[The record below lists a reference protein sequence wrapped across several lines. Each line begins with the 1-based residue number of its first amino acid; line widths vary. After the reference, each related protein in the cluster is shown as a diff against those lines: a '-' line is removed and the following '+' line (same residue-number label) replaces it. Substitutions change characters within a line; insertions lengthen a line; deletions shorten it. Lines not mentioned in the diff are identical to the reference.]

1 MGNFGACHVVLMV
14 AQKIDRRTSGY
25 LGSHTYATHAHKPK
39 RIFTSKNMAT
49 HVSGDITALLSARSK
64 WRGTVQ
70 LAASVLER
78 IEVVRNEI
86 QAGEDTNG
94 WKNIGGWRNGG
105 AGAGAG
111 AGGGRSRFDADVRP
125 VSRFA
130 GAGHSNSQESYRRF
144 NSRAPARAAQP
155 AVSDSIPKFYR
166 SAPVPAP
173 APSGKSAPA
182 AAPAPTY
189 TRYVSKF
196 KNTEDSVENVVV
208 NNIIQGK
215 LNKFSSSNYNEIKEF
230 LQEILGAGECDFLGD
245 FMRLIFQKAAMEPT
259 FCPLY
264 AKLLFELSS
273 QFPFLRTEMNRLY
286 TAFLKIFEEVSDVG
300 TENME
305 AFIQKNK
312 EKKYRLGYSQF
323 LAELYQYDIIDKE
336 ELLSTLR
343 IIFDQLMILSRSAE
357 QTATVDEYA
366 DCVARMLNVLAA
378 NAESFSRIR
387 EAIRI
392 LAAPTVE
399 ILTVKSSERPG
410 LTNKTRFAMMDTA
423 RVYGGVTS

>member
-1 MGNFGACHVVLMV
+1 M
-14 AQKIDRRTSGY
+14 
-25 LGSHTYATHAHKPK
+25 SHTYATHALKPK
-39 RIFTSKNMAT
+39 RIFTSKSMAT

-70 LAASVLER
+70 LAADVLER
-78 IEVVRNEI
+78 IAVVRNEI

-105 AGAGAG
+105 GGGGAGAG
-111 AGGGRSRFDADVRP
+111 TTKSRFDSDVRP

-130 GAGHSNSQESYRRF
+130 GAGYSNSQESYRRF
-144 NSRAPARAAQP
+144 NPRTPVRGAPQP
-155 AVSDSIPKFYR
+155 TVGDLPKFYR
-166 SAPVPAP
+166 STPATQTTDNAAAAAVGPVPATKP
-173 APSGKSAPA
+173 AV
-182 AAPAPTY
+182 PTY
-189 TRYVSKF
+189 TRYISKF
-196 KNTEDSVENVVV
+196 KNTEDTVENVVV

-273 QFPFLRTEMNRLY
+273 QFPFLRAEMNRLY
-286 TAFLKIFEEVSDVG
+286 RAFLKIFEEVSEAG

-305 AFIQKNK
+305 AFIQRNK

-323 LAELYQYDIIDKE
+323 LAELYQYNILDKE
-336 ELLSTLR
+336 DLLSTLR
-343 IIFDQLMILSRSAE
+343 IIFDQLMILSQRVES
-357 QTATVDEYA
+357 TATVDEYA
-366 DCVARMLNVLAA
+366 DCAVRMLNVLAA
-378 NAESFSRIR
+378 NADSFSRIR
-387 EAIRI
+387 NDIRA
-392 LAAPTVE
+392 LASPTVA
-399 ILTVKSSERPG
+399 ILTVKSAERPG
-410 LTNKTRFAMMDTA
+410 LTNKTRFAMMDVS
-423 RVYGGVTS
+423 RIYS

>member
-1 MGNFGACHVVLMV
+1 V
-14 AQKIDRRTSGY
+14 
-25 LGSHTYATHAHKPK
+25 HTYATHALKPK
-39 RIFTSKNMAT
+39 RIFTSKSMAT

-105 AGAGAG
+105 ANAG
-111 AGGGRSRFDADVRP
+111 AGGPRSRFDSDVRP

-130 GAGHSNSQESYRRF
+130 GAGYSNSQESYRRF
-144 NSRAPARAAQP
+144 NSRAAPRAPQP
-155 AVSDSIPKFYR
+155 TVSDALPKFYR

-173 APSGKSAPA
+173 SGKPVTTA
-182 AAPAPTY
+182 AVPTAGPTY

-230 LQEILGAGECDFLGD
+230 LQEILGAGECDFLED

-286 TAFLKIFEEVSDVG
+286 TAFLKIFEEVSDAG

-312 EKKYRLGYSQF
+312 EKKYRLGYTQF
-323 LAELYQYDIIDKE
+323 LAELYQYDIIDKT

-357 QTATVDEYA
+357 HTATVDEYA

-378 NAESFSRIR
+378 NSDSFSRIR
-387 EAIRI
+387 EAIRS
-392 LAAPTVE
+392 LAGPTVE
-399 ILTVKSSERPG
+399 ILTVKSAERPG
-410 LTNKTRFAMMDTA
+410 LTNKTRFAMMDIS
-423 RVYGGVTS
+423 RVYS

>member
-1 MGNFGACHVVLMV
+1 M
-14 AQKIDRRTSGY
+14 
-25 LGSHTYATHAHKPK
+25 HTYAKHALKPK
-39 RIFTSKNMAT
+39 RIFTSKSMAT

-70 LAASVLER
+70 LATDVLDR
-78 IEVVRNEI
+78 IAVVRNEI

-105 AGAGAG
+105 GAAGAGQG
-111 AGGGRSRFDADVRP
+111 KPRYDSDVRP

-130 GAGHSNSQESYRRF
+130 GAGYSNSQESYRRF
-144 NSRAPARAAQP
+144 NPRAPARGAPQQT
-155 AVSDSIPKFYR
+155 VSDIPKFYR
-166 SAPVPAP
+166 SSAADNAAPVPPPTATKP
-173 APSGKSAPA
+173 AP
-182 AAPAPTY
+182 PTY
-189 TRYVSKF
+189 SRYISKF
-196 KNTEDSVENVVV
+196 KNTEDTVENVVV

-273 QFPFLRTEMNRLY
+273 QFPFLRAEMNRLY
-286 TAFLKIFEEVSDVG
+286 TAFLKIFEEVSEAG

-305 AFIQKNK
+305 AFIQRNK

-323 LAELYQYDIIDKE
+323 LAELYQYNILDKE
-336 ELLSTLR
+336 DLLSTLR
-343 IIFDQLMILSRSAE
+343 IIFDQLMILSRNAE
-357 QTATVDEYA
+357 NIATVDEYA
-366 DCVARMLNVLAA
+366 DCAVRMLNVLAA
-378 NAESFSRIR
+378 NADSFSRIR
-387 EAIRI
+387 DEIRE
-392 LAAPTVE
+392 LAGPAVA
-399 ILTVKSSERPG
+399 ILTVKSAERPG
-410 LTNKTRFAMMDTA
+410 LTNKTRFAMMDVA
-423 RVYGGVTS
+423 RVYA